1 MAKMYGK
8 LRVFPECR
16 YGCCIYEQDKE
27 KSKRLET
34 ELWQKDYDAELEYE
48 EQEREFWERHA
59 IGICKNPKGGYGC
72 DRCYDDSITGD
83 AYDLDHIEGVTTN
96 MERFE

>member
-8 LRVFPECR
+8 LRVYPECR

-34 ELWQKDYDAELEYE
+34 ELWNKDYEDELIDIERDE
-48 EQEREFWERHA
+48 EFLEAHA

-72 DRCYDDSITGD
+72 DRCYDDSDGSPE
-83 AYDLDHIEGVTTN
+83 DLDRIEGVTTN
-96 MERFE
+96 MERL